1 MPLNPVTPAPDLEQ
15 GISSTDSL
23 PDATPTQQ
31 AVLGKL
37 HSLTPDFKVSILV
50 GLPFR

>member
-1 MPLNPVTPAPDLEQ
+1 MPLNPVTSAPDLEQ

-23 PDATPTQQ
+23 DATPTQQ

-37 HSLTPDFKVSILV
+37 QSLTPDFKVSILV